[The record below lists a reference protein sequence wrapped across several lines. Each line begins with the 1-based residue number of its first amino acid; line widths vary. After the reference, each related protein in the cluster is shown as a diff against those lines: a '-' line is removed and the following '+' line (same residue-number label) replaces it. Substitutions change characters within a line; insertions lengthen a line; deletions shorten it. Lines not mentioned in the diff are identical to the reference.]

1 MCAAIRNSHA
11 LVLAMSL
18 GISMTATAEP
28 GTVAIHAKLHPP
40 EAQSSRDGRF
50 GLDALLEPTR
60 LAIDPAQLTLE
71 ASIDARAKGAGPTCS
86 EALELVFQNSFE
98 SP

>member
-1 MCAAIRNSHA
+1 MSRPIRISHAALLA
-11 LVLAMSL
+11 LVLSAP
-18 GISMTATAEP
+18 ITAAAEP